1 MKTKIMLICMLTA
14 VSIFIFTGATW
25 ADGRK
30 DRSHAD
36 PGQKHGN
43 VSKQRQPAYPQN
55 HWNKA
60 NPYHGPKL
68 HYRHYASRANHYRHH
83 VRHRPYFNHRL
94 TPRPVKT
101 YRYGSH
107 HRPVYRH
114 TGGSRSIRAAIS
126 QQGWS
131 IKIFSKD

>member
-1 MKTKIMLICMLTA
+1 MKAKIMLISMLTA
-14 VSIFIFTGATW
+14 VSIFIFSGATW

-30 DRSHAD
+30 DRRHAN

-43 VSKQRQPAYPQN
+43 VSKQRQPVYPQN

-60 NPYHGPKL
+60 NPYRNPKL
-68 HYRHYASRANHYRHH
+68 LYRPYAPRASHYRHH

-94 TPRPVKT
+94 APRPVKT
-101 YRYGSH
+101 YRYPSH

-114 TGGSRSIRAAIS
+114 TDGGRSIRAATS
-126 QQGWS
+126 QHGWS